1 MHALIE
7 NNVITALRVA
17 PAGGAWEDGEWLD
30 FTDPTV
36 RSGPVMATGVRRILN
51 NAADRALAT
60 RHAEAWYVATVLA
73 TAAASWALLTIARA
87 LTAATKETP

>member
-1 MHALIE
+1 MTTPRAL
-7 NNVITALRVA
+7 VAAL
-17 PAGGAWEDGEWLD
+17 L
-30 FTDPTV
+30 TDNLPEGD
-36 RSGPVMATGVRRILN
+36 RPVTGVRRILN

-73 TAAASWALLTIARA
+73 TAASWALLTIARA

>member
-1 MHALIE
+1 
-7 NNVITALRVA
+7 V
-17 PAGGAWEDGEWLD
+17 
-30 FTDPTV
+30 
-36 RSGPVMATGVRRILN
+36 TGVRRILN
-51 NAADRALAT
+51 HTADRSLAT

>member
-1 MHALIE
+1 MTGH
-7 NNVITALRVA
+7 
-17 PAGGAWEDGEWLD
+17 PAGA
-30 FTDPTV
+30 
-36 RSGPVMATGVRRILN
+36 RRILN
-51 NAADRALAT
+51 RAAGSALAT

>member
-1 MHALIE
+1 VTTPRAL
-7 NNVITALRVA
+7 VAAL
-17 PAGGAWEDGEWLD
+17 L
-30 FTDPTV
+30 TDNLPEGD
-36 RSGPVMATGVRRILN
+36 RPVTGVRRILD

-87 LTAATKETP
+87 LTAASKETP

>member
-7 NNVITALRVA
+7 NNVITAIRDA
-17 PAGGAWEDGEWLD
+17 PHGRL
-30 FTDPTV
+30 
-36 RSGPVMATGVRRILN
+36 MHGVRRILS

-73 TAAASWALLTIARA
+73 TAATSWALLTIARA

>member
-1 MHALIE
+1 MDLDRRRKRLEAWG
-7 NNVITALRVA
+7 VRV
-17 PAGGAWEDGEWLD
+17 G
-30 FTDPTV
+30 V
-36 RSGPVMATGVRRILN
+36 TGVRRILN

-60 RHAEAWYVATVLA
+60 RHAEAWYVATILA

>member
-1 MHALIE
+1 M
-7 NNVITALRVA
+7 
-17 PAGGAWEDGEWLD
+17 
-30 FTDPTV
+30 
-36 RSGPVMATGVRRILN
+36 TGVRRILN
-51 NAADRALAT
+51 NAAGRAADRALAT

>member
-1 MHALIE
+1 MALTTTISKSCPHDRR
-7 NNVITALRVA
+7 AL
-17 PAGGAWEDGEWLD
+17 
-30 FTDPTV
+30 
-36 RSGPVMATGVRRILN
+36 N
-51 NAADRALAT
+51 HAADSALAT

>member
-1 MHALIE
+1 MGAADRSARRLPARGAGHPQREDVDLHRRRE
-7 NNVITALRVA
+7 RVG
-17 PAGGAWEDGEWLD
+17 AGS
-30 FTDPTV
+30 V
-36 RSGPVMATGVRRILN
+36 RVGVTGVRRVLD

-87 LTAATKETP
+87 LTATKETP

>member
-1 MHALIE
+1 MA
-7 NNVITALRVA
+7 RRC
-17 PAGGAWEDGEWLD
+17 
-30 FTDPTV
+30 TV
-36 RSGPVMATGVRRILN
+36 RDRGSLTVTGHPSGVRRVLN
-51 NAADRALAT
+51 RAADSALAT

>member
-1 MHALIE
+1 MDLDRRRKRLEAWG
-7 NNVITALRVA
+7 VRV
-17 PAGGAWEDGEWLD
+17 G
-30 FTDPTV
+30 V
-36 RSGPVMATGVRRILN
+36 TGVRRILN

>member
-1 MHALIE
+1 
-7 NNVITALRVA
+7 
-17 PAGGAWEDGEWLD
+17 
-30 FTDPTV
+30 
-36 RSGPVMATGVRRILN
+36 MATGVRRILN
-51 NAADRALAT
+51 NAADRAPAT

>member
-1 MHALIE
+1 MDLDRRCECLATGG
-7 NNVITALRVA
+7 VRV
-17 PAGGAWEDGEWLD
+17 G
-30 FTDPTV
+30 V
-36 RSGPVMATGVRRILN
+36 TGVRRILD

>member
-1 MHALIE
+1 M
-7 NNVITALRVA
+7 VT
-17 PAGGAWEDGEWLD
+17 P
-30 FTDPTV
+30 
-36 RSGPVMATGVRRILN
+36 GVRRILD
-51 NAADRALAT
+51 NATHRALAT